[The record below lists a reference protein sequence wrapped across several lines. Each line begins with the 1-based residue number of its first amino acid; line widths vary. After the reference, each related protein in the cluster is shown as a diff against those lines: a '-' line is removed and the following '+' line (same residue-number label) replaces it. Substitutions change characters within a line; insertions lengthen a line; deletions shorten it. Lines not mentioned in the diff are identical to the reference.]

1 MMVFEKYFYKMIQE
15 LNQST
20 VNSALMK
27 HQSIEDKNPI
37 SKNRSE
43 NFSKRAES
51 RGEKRGTLIRTVSNP
66 KYPTTDYANFYI
78 ESATREKYDTEIK
91 MKALMVDPDEEK
103 GSSEP
108 AELIYSIERNTLYSK
123 TRSDRTPKRLWLL
136 SKTDAQNLWKTIKN
150 LTGISVSWKSMDFV
164 NSDQ

>member
-1 MMVFEKYFYKMIQE
+1 MEFEKYFYKMIQE

-20 VNSALMK
+20 INSALMK
-27 HQSIEDKNPI
+27 HQSIKDKNPI

-51 RGEKRGTLIRTVSNP
+51 QGEKRGTLIRTVNNP

-78 ESATREKYDTEIK
+78 ESATRQNFTVVR

-103 GSSEP
+103 GSLEP
-108 AELIYSIERNTLYSK
+108 AELTYLVESNTLFSK
-123 TRSDRTPKRLWLL
+123 TQNDHSQKQRWLL